1 MAFDINFFK
10 NFELSKTDELVV
22 NALVEQQIITQ
33 EQIELLFKDQQ
44 KVKVNFLEEVIESG
58 FLTKQQ
64 LESFL
69 IQNFQVGVT
78 NFRDVN
84 ISDELFSKLSYEMC
98 LKEGFFPFF
107 EDDSKIYIGLR
118 FFLEEEQTAKIS
130 KILNTS
136 KEIKIFFAKLE
147 DIFNILQMSF
157 RGEKIEDAVK
167 ALNSFNHKKS
177 VKDPIIEFVDTLFE
191 EALLKKASYI
201 HFEPENN
208 FVRIRFRVNGILQ
221 EVCLFYKEVWERV
234 LNRIKILVKV
244 NIAEVNKHQ
253 SGVLDLKIF
262 GRDISLKATFS
273 PSLYGEN
280 IVISFTEKQKEP
292 ESLEK
297 LGISKNNI
305 SKIFKLMELS
315 NGVVVFAGSEVR
327 EALKLL
333 YSWAQGLNAKHSK
346 ILALDKEK
354 EFILSNITN
363 SLLNENINQYEDID
377 VLLVNPV
384 NNHAIAKE
392 VFDCS
397 LKGVKVLCTLNTFD
411 AFSTLQSLLNFG
423 VERTILSGNLA
434 GIIAQKSV
442 RKLCEACKSEIK
454 LGQEELS
461 ILRLAK
467 TDVKKIYEHK
477 GCHKCLQT
485 GYNGQI
491 SICEV
496 LTPEHEIEELIF
508 GDLSKK
514 VFFEELRKKGFNTL
528 FEDLRLKILQ
538 GTTDLAE
545 LKRVLGV

>member
-1 MAFDINFFK
+1 M
-10 NFELSKTDELVV
+10 
-22 NALVEQQIITQ
+22 
-33 EQIELLFKDQQ
+33 
-44 KVKVNFLEEVIESG
+44 
-58 FLTKQQ
+58 
-64 LESFL
+64 
-69 IQNFQVGVT
+69 
-78 NFRDVN
+78 
-84 ISDELFSKLSYEMC
+84 
-98 LKEGFFPFF
+98 
-107 EDDSKIYIGLR
+107 
-118 FFLEEEQTAKIS
+118 
-130 KILNTS
+130 
-136 KEIKIFFAKLE
+136 
-147 DIFNILQMSF
+147 
-157 RGEKIEDAVK
+157 
-167 ALNSFNHKKS
+167 
-177 VKDPIIEFVDTLFE
+177 
-191 EALLKKASYI
+191 
-201 HFEPENN
+201 
-208 FVRIRFRVNGILQ
+208 
-221 EVCLFYKEVWERV
+221 CLFYKEVWERV

-244 NIAEVNKHQ
+244 NIAEANKHQ
-253 SGVLDLKIF
+253 SGILDLKIF
-262 GRDISLKATFS
+262 GRDISLKADFS

-280 IVISFTEKQKEP
+280 IVISFIEKQKEP

-315 NGVVVFAGSEVR
+315 NGVVIFAGSEVR

-333 YSWAQGLNAKHSK
+333 YSCAQGLNAKHSK

-354 EFILSNITN
+354 EFILPNVTH
-363 SLLNENINQYEDID
+363 SLLTENVKLYEDVD
-377 VLLVNPV
+377 ALLVNSA
-384 NNHAIAKE
+384 NNHYITKE
-392 VFDCS
+392 IFDSS
-397 LKGVKVLCTLNTFD
+397 LKGVKVLCTLNAFD
-411 AFSTLQSLLNFG
+411 VFSTVQSLLNFG

-434 GIIAQKSV
+434 GIIVQKSV
-442 RKLCEACKSEIK
+442 RKLCEHCKREIK

-491 SICEV
+491 SLCEV

-545 LKRVLGV
+545 LKRVLGT